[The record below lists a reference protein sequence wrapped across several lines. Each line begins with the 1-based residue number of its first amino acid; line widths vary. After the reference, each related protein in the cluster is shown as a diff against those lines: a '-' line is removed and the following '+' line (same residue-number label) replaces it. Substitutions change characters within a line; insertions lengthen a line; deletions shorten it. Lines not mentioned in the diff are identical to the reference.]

1 MARTADSARTIAELV
16 DATPFVDTH
25 EHFSDESRRLDA
37 LTRPEGK
44 PAAVCDFSMLF
55 SHYADS
61 DLIVA
66 GLPPD
71 DLKRIRETAMSPK
84 EKFRLLA
91 PFYAAARHTGYMRN
105 VRESVRLLY
114 GEDDLTEA
122 NCERISERL
131 AEGVKPG
138 FYGHIL
144 KEVARVEYC
153 QVNNLDSCVFCET
166 EMPELLAQDISTVPL
181 CTGLDIV
188 NVERLAERE
197 AYSIKDWKEIIDW
210 CFATFGPRAIA
221 TKNQCAYGRALD
233 FEQVSEEDAAP
244 LFERLLTKGPKDLSN
259 EERKAVEDHLFHYC
273 IDKAAEYRLPVKL
286 HTGYYAG
293 HGGMP
298 LHRVRANAGDLCPVM
313 KAHRNANFVL
323 FHIDYPYQDEAIA
336 LAKHYPNAYV
346 DMCWAWI
353 INPRASVRFLKEYLM
368 AAPANKVFTFGGDY
382 RPVELVPGHAAVARQ
397 GLAQAITELVHEN
410 WLDIDDAP
418 ELVDRIMRG
427 NAHAL
432 YHYEDTLAHW
442 ASHKRTT

>member
-25 EHFSDESRRLDA
+25 EHLSDESRRLDA

-105 VRESVRLLY
+105 VRESVQLLY

-259 EERKAVEDHLFHYC
+259 EERKAVKIIYSTTASTRPPNTACRLSFTPATMRAT
-273 IDKAAEYRLPVKL
+273 AACPSIASGP
-286 HTGYYAG
+286 TPAIC
-293 HGGMP
+293 
-298 LHRVRANAGDLCPVM
+298 VR
-313 KAHRNANFVL
+313 
-323 FHIDYPYQDEAIA
+323 
-336 LAKHYPNAYV
+336 
-346 DMCWAWI
+346 
-353 INPRASVRFLKEYLM
+353 
-368 AAPANKVFTFGGDY
+368 
-382 RPVELVPGHAAVARQ
+382 
-397 GLAQAITELVHEN
+397 
-410 WLDIDDAP
+410 
-418 ELVDRIMRG
+418 
-427 NAHAL
+427 
-432 YHYEDTLAHW
+432 
-442 ASHKRTT
+442 

>member
-25 EHFSDESRRLDA
+25 EHLSDESRRLDA

-144 KEVARVEYC
+144 KEVAKVEYC

-197 AYSIKDWKEIIDW
+197 AYSLKDWKEIIDW

-382 RPVELVPGHAAVARQ
+382 RPVEMVPGHAAIARQ
-397 GLAQAITELVHEN
+397 GLAQGITELVREK

-418 ELVDRIMRG
+418 GLIDQIMRG
-427 NAHAL
+427 NAHAI
-432 YHYEDTLAHW
+432 YDHTDTLNHW
-442 ASHKRTT
+442 RTQKKTA